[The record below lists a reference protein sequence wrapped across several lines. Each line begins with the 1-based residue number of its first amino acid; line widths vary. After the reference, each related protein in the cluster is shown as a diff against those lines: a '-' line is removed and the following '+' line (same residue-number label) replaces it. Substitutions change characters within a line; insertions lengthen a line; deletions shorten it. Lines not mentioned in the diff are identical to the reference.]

1 MSAPP
6 VILLDQVVKRYGEVT
21 AVDRVNLTI
30 ERGEIVALLG
40 PNGAG
45 KTTCLDMALG
55 LTTPDSGRAQLFG
68 ATPQEAINNRMVG
81 VMLQSDALL
90 QDVRVGKIIDLIAG
104 LNDARP
110 RLASIIERTHLAG
123 LLKKKVR
130 QCSGGEIQRVR
141 LAIALI
147 PEPQLLILDEPTAG
161 VDPVARRSFWE
172 SMQAEAQAG
181 RTIVFA
187 THYLEEASLYAPRTV
202 VMSAGRVVADKPTD
216 QVRATV
222 SVQHLRA
229 IVHPDN
235 WYDVE
240 AALRP
245 LLDRECTIDYHGG
258 QLKISGPHLRQAAI
272 ALLGDERASSVE
284 LTNSSLDEAFTFL
297 TAPGQPA
304 PDSPGNAAGG
314 TVGRAMD
321 STSEA
326 EGK

>member
-1 MSAPP
+1 MASSP
-6 VILLDQVVKRYGEVT
+6 VIHLDNVVKRYGSLT
-21 AVDRVNLTI
+21 AVDHVNLRVD
-30 ERGEIVALLG
+30 RGEIVALLG

-45 KTTCLDMALG
+45 KTTCLDIALG
-55 LTTPDSGRAQLFG
+55 LTKPDSGSAKLFG
-68 ATPQEAINNRMVG
+68 TTPHDAINNRMVG
-81 VMLQSDALL
+81 VMLQSGALL
-90 QDVRVGKIIDLIAG
+90 QDVRVGKVIDLIAG

-110 RLASIIERTHLAG
+110 RLASIIERTHLEG
-123 LLKKKVR
+123 LLKKRIR

-222 SVQHLRA
+222 SVQHLRG
-229 IVHPDN
+229 IISPDD

-240 AALRP
+240 PALKP
-245 LLDRECTIDYHGG
+245 LLDPECTIDFRAG

-272 ALLGDERASSVE
+272 ALLSDERATGVE

-297 TAPGQPA
+297 TAPGQRTADPT
-304 PDSPGNAAGG
+304 DTTDAGG
-314 TVGRAMD
+314 R
-321 STSEA
+321 S
-326 EGK
+326 